1 MAVDTDT
8 VQGFY
13 QQYLGRRGAD
23 ENVQNWANSGMSVA
37 EIETAIANS
46 EEAQARAQSQ
56 QAGATTGVSRE
67 RLNQLYNELF
77 GRNVQD
83 AGAEYWMASGLTGE
97 KLRDALIAG
106 AQGSDVTSFQQTQQ
120 ASAASAARS
129 PERQAEVIKIY
140 NELFGRNPAQAGLD
154 YWSGIN
160 LTGEALRDQIA
171 ASAQGADASSFAGR
185 QALLAAGQTPLGYA
199 GNALTTGTGGTTE
212 TVPAYFQDYLNEYNA
227 MQERLDTLTALIEQM
242 QSSGGGYTGGTGVSV
257 GQPGGTPTYQDPRV
271 IDDGGVYSSVGPAYQ
286 SSQDVAAAAYN
297 PYRTPVA
304 GTSLTPE
311 MLDAYRFQQFYTQAP
326 SLVPRIDQGVGSL
339 SYFGIPPSQIQA
351 SLSGF

>member
-1 MAVDTDT
+1 MAVDTET

-46 EEAQARAQSQ
+46 EEAQARAQEKAQQ
-56 QAGATTGVSRE
+56 QAGTTTGVSRE

-77 GRNVQD
+77 GRDVLD

-106 AQGSDVTSFQQTQQ
+106 AQGSDITDFQ
-120 ASAASAARS
+120 
-129 PERQAEVIKIY
+129 ERQAM
-140 NELFGRNPAQAGLD
+140 
-154 YWSGIN
+154 
-160 LTGEALRDQIA
+160 
-171 ASAQGADASSFAGR
+171 
-185 QALLAAGQTPLGYA
+185 LAAGQIPAGYPGSPLG
-199 GNALTTGTGGTTE
+199 GGTTE

-242 QSSGGGYTGGTGVSV
+242 QSSGGGYTGGPGVSV

-286 SSQDVAAAAYN
+286 SSQDVAAAAFN